1 MPSASPE
8 ITKVGDA
15 LESLVHQFADP
26 WAFLR
31 ELVQNAIDAGT
42 EQIDV
47 RIDHDPARGT
57 MVIEFAD
64 FGEGMTRE
72 IIDTRLTRLFSSSKE
87 GDYTKIGRFG
97 IGFVSVFAID
107 PELVCV
113 DTGRAGEYWRVVFRR
128 DRSFERI
135 KLSNPVEG
143 TTIRL
148 FKPASADA
156 VAQARIKARETLEY
170 WCKHASIE
178 LRLDD
183 ERISRPL
190 ELEGLCKVEHEEEG
204 TRLVMAMVSEA
215 KALRGYYHGGLTLH
229 EEHDESLPHVAFKI
243 DSRFLEHTLTRDN
256 VIRDANYVKAMAI
269 VGKVAR
275 TRLIGAMFAA
285 LEQSAQG
292 ADASRSTDA
301 EGRMLLYRIAAQELR
316 KGEPDPSW
324 SKRAIVPMLA
334 APPASLASL
343 RERPRASKLFRAP
356 RGSPVVERL
365 VAEGQRVIACAG
377 GDAIEDLVHAALGL
391 RPQAVALLC
400 TALPLDPSEA
410 PQRWLP
416 LTGALAALLKSKWK
430 VREIAVG
437 HLDYPGSPVAERV
450 AISQAQVGE
459 LTSIADVDQLASG
472 WLSSGRA
479 LVLNADHPTLV
490 HLREVAEHEPELA
503 AYLTLKSFFLHG
515 ELSPALDAELSTLAA
530 EARWRRMS

>member
-1 MPSASPE
+1 MPAGGETRTSAGGCAE
-8 ITKVGDA
+8 G
-15 LESLVHQFADP
+15 LVHQFADP

-31 ELVQNAIDAGT
+31 ELIQNAIDAGT

-190 ELEGLCKVEHEEEG
+190 ELEGLCKVEHAEEG
-204 TRLVMAMVSEA
+204 TRLVMAHGA
-215 KALRGYYHGGLTLH
+215 ARLAALRGYYHGGLTLH

-275 TRLIGAMFAA
+275 TRLIGGDGRRARA
-285 LEQSAQG
+285 LRGRVRRSRRRGGCCSIGSRRGSSG
-292 ADASRSTDA
+292 AGWRSRS
-301 EGRMLLYRIAAQELR
+301 G
-316 KGEPDPSW
+316 W
-324 SKRAIVPMLA
+324 
-334 APPASLASL
+334 
-343 RERPRASKLFRAP
+343 
-356 RGSPVVERL
+356 RGARWC
-365 VAEGQRVIACAG
+365 RCCAG
-377 GDAIEDLVHAALGL
+377 
-391 RPQAVALLC
+391 RRR
-400 TALPLDPSEA
+400 
-410 PQRWLP
+410 RWGSCAGVRA
-416 LTGALAALLKSKWK
+416 GA
-430 VREIAVG
+430 
-437 HLDYPGSPVAERV
+437 
-450 AISQAQVGE
+450 
-459 LTSIADVDQLASG
+459 
-472 WLSSGRA
+472 SSGER
-479 LVLNADHPTLV
+479 
-490 HLREVAEHEPELA
+490 
-503 AYLTLKSFFLHG
+503 G
-515 ELSPALDAELSTLAA
+515 
-530 EARWRRMS
+530 